1 MNDRQALVNVLKN
14 IKGKCD
20 TQIALL
26 GTRVFVQTFS
36 FEKANT
42 DRWSELADGYQS
54 MLDELNSD
62 ESEDIFIPVADFDVD
77 EVL

>member
-1 MNDRQALVNVLKN
+1 MSY
-14 IKGKCD
+14 
-20 TQIALL
+20 
-26 GTRVFVQTFS
+26 S
-36 FEKANT
+36 FDKVNT

-62 ESEDIFIPVADFDVD
+62 ELTEQELQSVLVAVDEFDLD